1 MIKLTIVG
9 GISVRH
15 AILEMLRNHRDEY
28 LSGEEISRRLA
39 VSRTAVW
46 KHIQALKQAGYEIES
61 HTRRGY
67 KLRRIPDRL
76 RPEEIIP
83 YFSTQWLG
91 KKIVYFDDVSSTNLE
106 ARNEAQRGA
115 PEGTIVIAE
124 SQNKGKGR
132 LARGWYSPKYQGIW
146 LSVVLRPKFRPADA
160 PKCSL
165 LAAVALERAIFRQIG
180 VHCGI
185 KWPNDL
191 LYDNKKLIGILTEMS
206 AEFDAINYIVIGM
219 GINVNTLAE
228 DLPPELQPIATSL
241 AMILGEKVNRK
252 VLLGKIL
259 EELEHSY
266 DKVSS
271 EGFGPLLDEWRQKSI
286 TLGKIVDV
294 FGMDEQFSG
303 KAVDIDADGALL
315 IERETGIERVLAGD
329 VSIRMGR
336 GSLS

>member
-1 MIKLTIVG
+1 M
-9 GISVRH
+9 RN

-28 LSGEEISRRLA
+28 LSGEDISRRLA

-67 KLRRIPDRL
+67 KLLMVPDRL

-83 YFSTQWLG
+83 HFSTQWLG
-91 KKIVYFDDVSSTNLE
+91 KKIVYFDDVSSTNNE

-124 SQNKGKGR
+124 SQNNGKGR
-132 LARGWYSPKYQGIW
+132 LARGWYSPQYQGIW

-165 LAAVALERAIFRQIG
+165 LAAVALERAIFRQTGI
-180 VHCGI
+180 HCGI

-219 GINVNTLAE
+219 GINVNTFAD
-228 DLPPELQPIATSL
+228 DLPQELQTIATSL
-241 AMILGEKVNRK
+241 AMITGEKVNRK

-266 DKVSS
+266 DKVCS
-271 EGFGPLLDEWRQKSI
+271 EGFGPLLDEWRRKSI

-329 VSIRMGR
+329 VSIRMVKR
-336 GSLS
+336 